1 MKVLEN
7 IKDMMDEMG
16 PGSICDHLE
25 FIVGF
30 IELLL
35 DKKAPCQTGVTEE
48 DGQGPKDE
56 AVEEEEDESDEEEYE
71 DLDHDELILG
81 NASDLVIT
89 LAKCLQDSFL
99 PYLQRLGPKIVQYC
113 GNQHSASDKI
123 MAIGTLGETF
133 NQCPSAIS
141 VYFNDFIQVLIRSS
155 TTDNSSLNRNV
166 SYGIGICADKAQPEQ
181 FEPHL
186 QTALQAIKQMH
197 MSSDDEAAKDNCIA
211 CIVRILEKYHAK
223 LPLEESDVLFQ
234 QIMSAV
240 PLQGDP
246 GENQTI
252 LKFIMS
258 INASSPEKV
267 RPYMSQIT
275 VVCLML
281 LTDSRCNNEVDE
293 AFKMLTASFIKNVIM
308 SSGDEFVQQL
318 QTLEGQMSEDE
329 RTTLQK
335 YMATA

>member
-1 MKVLEN
+1 
-7 IKDMMDEMG
+7 
-16 PGSICDHLE
+16 
-25 FIVGF
+25 
-30 IELLL
+30 
-35 DKKAPCQTGVTEE
+35 
-48 DGQGPKDE
+48 
-56 AVEEEEDESDEEEYE
+56 
-71 DLDHDELILG
+71 
-81 NASDLVIT
+81 
-89 LAKCLQDSFL
+89 
-99 PYLQRLGPKIVQYC
+99 
-113 GNQHSASDKI
+113 
-123 MAIGTLGETF
+123 
-133 NQCPSAIS
+133 
-141 VYFNDFIQVLIRSS
+141 
-155 TTDNSSLNRNV
+155 
-166 SYGIGICADKAQPEQ
+166 
-181 FEPHL
+181 
-186 QTALQAIKQMH
+186 MH

-223 LPLEESDVLFQ
+223 LPQEESDMLFQ

-275 VVCLML
+275 LVCLML

-293 AFKMLTASFIKNVIM
+293 AFKLLTASFIKNVIM

-335 YMATA
+335 YIATA